1 MLEII
6 QCFFRNRQDLKA
18 LNMDHIIIREK
29 SSQLIH
35 LFSEMFE
42 FLFLIRLIENI
53 ITTNISIHKND
64 YVPMQEY
71 YSPIPKF
78 IVLVDIQITPM
89 YVSYK
94 FFFIKKN
101 MLLSYNYDFSCL
113 IPKISLVNSNVY
125 KNIVVVCKRLLL

>member
-6 QCFFRNRQDLKA
+6 QCFFRNLQDLKA
-18 LNMDHIIIREK
+18 SNMDHIIKSEK

-35 LFSEMFE
+35 LFSEMFD

-53 ITTNISIHKND
+53 ITTNISIPKKD
-64 YVPMQEY
+64 CVPMQEY

-78 IVLVDIQITPM
+78 TVLVDIQITPM

-94 FFFIKKN
+94 FFFKKKN